1 MTGELSGDV
10 RLTPAQ
16 RLAWLAANA
25 GRNLRAGRAALR
37 ADAAKVALPA
47 SGTVPSSP
55 ARALTDAFLL
65 AELPRLLPRRQLN
78 VLEIGCGSG
87 SFCALLSR
95 LGFAGF
101 YTGLDIGDRFNS
113 APVPG
118 FAKRFVQQD
127 ALTYEGDG
135 AWDLIYSNSALE
147 HIPAEQHL
155 ARRLGARLAPGGLQ
169 LHIVPAPWAL
179 PLYLWHGYRQ
189 YPLAALAQRFDPA
202 RTEVYRLGGPVAFL
216 VHFLCI
222 TVLETVLRVPFRRLL
237 PGVYRALLRACR
249 IDRLFGQRPAIF
261 YVVVERAP

>member
-10 RLTPAQ
+10 RLTPGQ

-37 ADAAKVALPA
+37 AEAAEVALPA
-47 SGTVPSSP
+47 FGAVPSSP

-65 AELPRLLPRRQLN
+65 SVLPRLLPQRPLN
-78 VLEIGCGSG
+78 VLEVGCGSG

-95 LGFAGF
+95 LGFTGT
-101 YTGLDIGDRFNS
+101 YTGLDIGNRFNP

-118 FAKRFVQQD
+118 FIKHFVQQD
-127 ALTYEGDG
+127 ALTFEGEG
-135 AWDLIYSNSALE
+135 AYDLIYSNSALE
-147 HIPAEQHL
+147 HIPAEQDL
-155 ARRLGARLAPGGLQ
+155 AGRLGARLAPGGVQ

-189 YPLAALAQRFDPA
+189 YPLAALAARFDPA
-202 RTEVYRLGGPVAFL
+202 RTKVYRLGGPVAFL

-222 TVLETVLRVPFRRLL
+222 TLLETLLRVPFRRAL
-237 PGVYRALLRACR
+237 PGVYRALLRTCR
-249 IDRLFGQRPAIF
+249 VDRVFGQRPAIF